1 MPPESTAASGPIVKS
16 LSRRYKITVIGLWL
30 ALVLACVGVL
40 GKVTLSTDMSA
51 FLPSNP
57 DEKQRLLVDQ
67 IKDGALSRM
76 VLMGIEGGDS
86 VTRAATSERMALA
99 LRADPAIASLVNGD
113 AASREQDQAFLMAS
127 RYLLSPNVSAERFTT
142 EGLRAAIGNS
152 INQLGGSAGLLLKA
166 IFPRDPTGELPA
178 LVDRLANGRSP
189 SGQDGV
195 WTSASGETA
204 LLIAMTA
211 ASGADTDAQEQ
222 ALAQIRAAFDKAAG
236 GADVRLLMSG
246 TPVFSVDAR
255 RTIKGEIERLSL
267 IGGISILVIMLLFY
281 RSVRNVVIGLVPV
294 LTGIL
299 AAVVAVALGFGTVHA
314 ITIGFGTTLLGE
326 TLDYSIFY
334 LVQSGRNAEWHRD
347 YWPTIRLGVITSVCG
362 FAALLFSSFP
372 GLAQLGVYSIAGLL
386 IAAAVTRFVLPC
398 LPAAPA
404 PAASI
409 RWVGGHMARASA
421 LAQRLK
427 WFAAL
432 VTLAACAV
440 VAWHHDQLWAR
451 GLSGLNPAPMDLQR
465 LDQRLRQEAG
475 APDLRHMLVVSAP
488 DADSAVQAAERTE
501 RRLSPLLKNGTIA
514 RLDSPAHFLPSAAT
528 QAARHTALPDAQV
541 LSERLAAAT
550 STLPVK
556 PEKLAP
562 FVDDVQAARAAGLI
576 SMQTLRGTSFEFLVQ
591 TLLLQRGSG
600 WAALMPVTLPEDP
613 AQLAR
618 ARSAIESA
626 IASEP
631 SEHKTYFIDL
641 DTQATEMF
649 GQYLNEALVF
659 SAAGVAGI
667 VAVLFFTLRQAGRVL
682 RVLLPLASAVV
693 LVMAAHVL
701 ADTRM
706 TLLHLVGLLLIVAV
720 GSNYALFFDKSF
732 GPSSNLSAAGSASS
746 VTPSQ
751 ATALA
756 SLALANVST
765 MIGFGIL
772 AWSQVPVL
780 HAIGA
785 TVGPGALLALL
796 LSMAWAGAPVQR
808 AALSPASSDAR
819 QR

>member
-1 MPPESTAASGPIVKS
+1 MRPDTTAAPGHSAK
-16 LSRRYKITVIGLWL
+16 LSKLPYRITVIGLWV
-30 ALVLACVGVL
+30 ALTLACIAVL
-40 GKVTLSTDMSA
+40 SSVRLSTDMSA

-57 DEKQRLLVDQ
+57 NEQQRLLVDQ

-76 VLMGIEGGDS
+76 VLLGIEGSDS
-86 VTRAATSERMALA
+86 ATRAATSERMAEI
-99 LRADPAIASLVNGD
+99 LRDDSAIASLVNGD
-113 AASREQDQAFLMAS
+113 AASRERDQAFLLAS
-127 RYLLSPNVSAERFTT
+127 RYLLSPQVSAQRFSV
-142 EGLRAAIGNS
+142 EGLRSAIGDS
-152 INQLGGSAGLLLKA
+152 INGLGGSAGLLLKA
-166 IFPRDPTGELPA
+166 IFPRDPTGELAA
-178 LVDRLANGRSP
+178 LIDRLANGRSP

-195 WTSASGETA
+195 WTSASGDTA
-204 LLIAMTA
+204 LLIAMTTA
-211 ASGADTDAQEQ
+211 PGADTDAQEQ
-222 ALAQIRAAFDKAAG
+222 VLAQIRTAFDKARD

-267 IGGISILVIMLLFY
+267 IGGVSILIIMLLFY
-281 RSVRNVVIGLVPV
+281 RSVRNVIIGLIPV

-299 AAVVAVALGFGTVHA
+299 VAVVSVALGFGTVHA

-386 IAAAVTRFVLPC
+386 IAAAVTRFLLPC

-409 RWVGGHMARASA
+409 QWVGGRMARVGIV
-421 LAQRLK
+421 AQRLK

-440 VAWHHDQLWAR
+440 IALHHDQLWAR

-465 LDQRLRQEAG
+465 LDERLRREAG
-475 APDLRHMLVVSAP
+475 APDLRHMLVVAAP
-488 DADSAVQAAERTE
+488 NADSALQAAEHTE
-501 RRLSPLLKNGTIA
+501 SQLSPLLKNGTIS
-514 RLDSPAHFLPSAAT
+514 RLDSPAHFLPSAAAQT
-528 QAARHTALPDAQV
+528 ARHKALPDAQV
-541 LSERLAAAT
+541 LSEQLTKAV

-562 FVDDVQAARAAGLI
+562 FLEDVQAARTSGPI
-576 SMQTLRGTSFEFLVQ
+576 SIQTLRGTSFEFLLQ
-591 TLLLQRGSG
+591 TLLLQRDSG
-600 WAALMPVTLPEDP
+600 WAALMPVTLPDDP
-613 AQLAR
+613 VQLAR
-618 ARSAIESA
+618 ARTAIESA
-626 IASEP
+626 IASTGT
-631 SEHKTYFIDL
+631 EHKSYFIDL
-641 DTQATEMF
+641 DAQATEMF
-649 GQYLNEALVF
+649 GEYLNEALAF

-667 VAVLFFTLRQAGRVL
+667 VAVLLFTLRQPTRVL

-693 LVMAAHVL
+693 LVMAAHVV
-701 ADTRM
+701 ADTRL

-720 GSNYALFFDKSF
+720 GSNYSLFFDRSF
-732 GPSSNLSAAGSASS
+732 GPSSNLSTAGSTNS

-785 TVGPGALLALL
+785 TVGPGALLALV
-796 LSMAWAGAPVQR
+796 LSMAWSGTPRSAHPAIARPAG
-808 AALSPASSDAR
+808 
-819 QR
+819 